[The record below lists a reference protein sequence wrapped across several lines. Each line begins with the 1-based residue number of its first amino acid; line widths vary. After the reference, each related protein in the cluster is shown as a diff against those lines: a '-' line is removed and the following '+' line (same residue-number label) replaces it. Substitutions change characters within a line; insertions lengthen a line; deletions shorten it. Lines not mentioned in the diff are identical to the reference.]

1 MDKIKEYFYLFKV
14 HHWVKNLI
22 IFLPLCVGQPV
33 ITINFI
39 NYIIY
44 FFILSLLSSII
55 YFFNNVNDYKEDRIN
70 KKLKYSLNLD
80 NKRYYYFFGFL
91 SFTIL
96 VIFSYFINQTVL
108 FICIIYFFLSLSY
121 NFYLK
126 EKKYID
132 IFILALFHI
141 LRIVYGSIAFQ
152 VNLSLY
158 FILFC
163 SAIFLMIG
171 SNKRFL
177 EIEKSYINRPYKES
191 DKNRV
196 HFFRLLFS
204 FLAILVF
211 FFYSIDPN
219 KNQFFIHKE
228 LIFLNLLLI
237 IMIILNF
244 LFFQKEKNQD
254 IVMFIYKNKINF
266 ILVLSFFIIYV
277 GNSVSFYN

>member
-1 MDKIKEYFYLFKV
+1 MDKIKEYFYLFKI
-14 HHWVKNLI
+14 HHWIKNLI
-22 IFLPLCVGQPV
+22 IFLPIYVGQPV

-70 KKLKYSLNLD
+70 KKIKYSLNLD
-80 NKRYYYFFGFL
+80 KKRYYYFFGFL
-91 SFTIL
+91 SFTTLI
-96 VIFSYFINQTVL
+96 IFSYFINQIIF
-108 FICIIYFFLSLSY
+108 FICIFYFFLSLSY

-132 IFILALFHI
+132 IFILALFHV
-141 LRIVYGSIAFQ
+141 LRIVYGSVAFK
-152 VNLSLY
+152 VELSMY

-163 SAIFLMIG
+163 TAIFLMIG
-171 SNKRFL
+171 SNKRLL
-177 EIEKSYINRPYKES
+177 EIDKSYINRPYKES
-191 DKNRV
+191 DKNSV
-196 HFFRLLFS
+196 HFIRLLFS
-204 FLAILVF
+204 FLAVLVF

-228 LIFLNLLLI
+228 LIFLNLILI

-254 IVMFIYKNKINF
+254 IVMFIYKNKVNF
-266 ILVLSFFIIYV
+266 ILVLSFFIIYF
-277 GNSVSFYN
+277 GNLVSFYN